1 MAGASH
7 DRGQR
12 NSKHFQHLTTLSLLA
27 NLALRR
33 PRNIEASTLGR
44 DAMAGAISAVVQ
56 IAYCISFAALIFTGD
71 LAGGFP
77 LGLAGLIMGTVVTC
91 VVIAVTSTFS
101 PVIGGPD
108 SPAVAVMSVL
118 ASSIAAGLAAK
129 GAGTETIIINVLIAL
144 SVSTLLT
151 GILLYGVGALRLG
164 QWLRFIPY
172 PVIGGFLAASGIL
185 LITGGMEV
193 VTQTEL
199 SLSPASW
206 QPFYSALYGPQILV
220 AALFALAIPLLGRW
234 VPAYLALP
242 VAFFAFL
249 LALDGSLFG
258 LVEDQEMRSAW
269 FLPALGELTLWWPA
283 NYVFG
288 SEVDWSVIAES
299 SAEIGSFCAVMA
311 IALLLDVSSLEV
323 ARQKTAD
330 LDQEFR
336 SNGLANLLASVL
348 GGFGGSLSM
357 NACVLLDESGATTRW
372 AGAIVGLVAAFI
384 LFSGIDVG
392 SVVPKA
398 ILGGMLAYLG
408 AVILIEL
415 WEAPAQS
422 SWMEWALTGVMTLV
436 IINFGYFMGVV
447 VGVIGACLMF
457 ALNYSRIGVI
467 RRHLTRHEF
476 SSNVER
482 SPEQSRL
489 LRDEGKRMHVFW
501 LSGFIFFGSSNGL
514 FERIK
519 GAIEAQR
526 DKPVG
531 YVVLDFSAVPGLDTS
546 AVLSLVKLRNYCEE
560 HGVTLGFSGLS
571 ESMRV
576 NFERADF
583 FGLSRPHQ
591 VFGSRNE
598 AIEWC
603 EDMLL
608 MHHEVG
614 AASTH
619 SFESWLQAEFGGKV
633 DFARIA
639 SYMECQEMSNGE
651 FLFHQGEPSDSIVL
665 QASGSVAITIVDEHG
680 RPIRLRRMLGH
691 TIVGEMGFFRG
702 VPRAASVIAEGPTV
716 VYRLT
721 REAFDRMQAEDPV
734 AAAAFHK
741 LIIRLLSDRLEFA
754 NREISALL

>member
-1 MAGASH
+1 M
-7 DRGQR
+7 
-12 NSKHFQHLTTLSLLA
+12 LSLE

-33 PRNIEASTLGR
+33 PRNVDVPRLGR
-44 DAMAGAISAVVQ
+44 DAVAGVISAVVQ

-71 LAGGFP
+71 LASGFS

-91 VVIAVTSTFS
+91 IVIAVTSTFS
-101 PVIGGPD
+101 PTIGGPD

-118 ASSIAAGLAAK
+118 AASIATALVSK
-129 GAGTETIIINVLIAL
+129 GASHDQIIINILVSL

-151 GILLYGVGALRLG
+151 GVLLYGVGALKLG

-172 PVIGGFLAASGIL
+172 PVVGGFLVASGIL
-185 LITGGMEV
+185 LILGGMEV
-193 VTQTEL
+193 VTQTNL
-199 SLSPASW
+199 SLSPESW
-206 QPFYSALYGPQILV
+206 EPLYSTLYGPQIV
-220 AALFALAIPLLGRW
+220 IGALFGAAIPLLAR
-234 VPAYLALP
+234 VIPAYLALP
-242 VAFFAFL
+242 VAFFGFVAVLDVTL
-249 LALDGSLFG
+249 LFAVDEA
-258 LVEDQEMRSAW
+258 VRNDW
-269 FLPALGELTLWWPA
+269 FLPSLGELTLWWPMNA
-283 NYVFG
+283 IMG
-288 SEVDWSVIAES
+288 TQVDWGVIARS
-299 SAEIGSFCAVMA
+299 AAEIGSFCGVMA

-323 ARQKTAD
+323 ARQKGGD

-357 NACVLLDESGATTRW
+357 NASVLLDESGATTRW
-372 AGAIVGLVAAFI
+372 AGAIVGIVCAI
-384 LFSGIDVG
+384 VLFSGVDIG

-408 AVILIEL
+408 AVIIIEL
-415 WEAPAQS
+415 WDTPAEN
-422 SWMEWALTGVMTLV
+422 SWTEWTLTGFMTLV

-457 ALNYSRIGVI
+457 AMSYSRIGVV
-467 RRHLTRHEF
+467 RRHLTRYEF

-489 LRDEGKRMHVFW
+489 LHEEGKRVHVFW

-519 GAIEAQR
+519 RVIEEQK

-531 YVVLDFSAVPGLDTS
+531 YVVLDFTAVPGFDSS

-560 HGVTLGFSGLS
+560 QEVTLAFSGLN
-571 ESMRV
+571 ESMRAS
-576 NFERADF
+576 FDRAGF
-583 FGLSRPHQ
+583 FGSSKPHQ
-591 VFGSRNE
+591 AFGSRNE

-603 EDMLL
+603 EDMVLL
-608 MHHEVG
+608 YHEVG
-614 AASTH
+614 AASAH
-619 SFESWLQAEFGGKV
+619 SFETWLHKEFGGEI
-633 DFARIA
+633 DFDRIA
-639 SYMECQEMSNGE
+639 PFMERQELDNGE
-651 FLFHQGEPSDSIVL
+651 LLFKQGEPSDSIVF
-665 QASGSVAITIVDEHG
+665 QASGCVAITITDEHE
-680 RPIRLRRMLGH
+680 RSIRLRRMIGH
-691 TIVGEMGFFRG
+691 TVVGEMGFYRHM
-702 VPRAASVIAEGPTV
+702 PRTANVVAEEPTV

-721 REAFDRMQAEDPV
+721 RDAFDSMQEKDP
-734 AAAAFHK
+734 AAAAALHK

>member
-1 MAGASH
+1 
-7 DRGQR
+7 
-12 NSKHFQHLTTLSLLA
+12 LSLLA
-27 NLALRR
+27 NLALR
-33 PRNIEASTLGR
+33 PRKIEASTLAR

-56 IAYCISFAALIFTGD
+56 IAYCVSFAALIFTGD
-71 LAGGFP
+71 LAGGFA
-77 LGLAGLIMGTVVTC
+77 LGLAGLIMGVVVTC
-91 VVIAVTSTFS
+91 LVIALTSTFS
-101 PVIGGPD
+101 PVVGGPD

-118 ASSIAAGLAAK
+118 ASSIAAALSAK
-129 GAGTETIIINVLIAL
+129 GAGTEQIVINVLIAL

-151 GILLYGVGALRLG
+151 GVLLYGVGALRMG

-185 LITGGMEV
+185 LITGGIEV
-193 VTQTEL
+193 VTQTDL
-199 SLSPASW
+199 SLSPSSW
-206 QPFYSALYGPQILV
+206 QLLYSPLYGPQILV
-220 AALFALAIPLLGRW
+220 GLLFAIAIPLLARW
-234 VPAYLALP
+234 IPAYLALP

-249 LALDGSLFG
+249 VILDGALLGIVSDET
-258 LVEDQEMRSAW
+258 VRNAW
-269 FLPALGELTLWWPA
+269 FLPKLGELTLWWPA
-283 NYVFG
+283 NFVFG
-288 SEVDWSVIAES
+288 GQVDWGVIAQS

-336 SNGLANLLASVL
+336 SNGLANLLASVF

-372 AGAIVGLVAAFI
+372 AGAIIGLVAAFI

-392 SVVPKA
+392 AVVPKA
-398 ILGGMLAYLG
+398 ILAGMLAYLG
-408 AVILIEL
+408 AVIIVEL
-415 WEAPAQS
+415 FATPTQS
-422 SWMEWALTGVMTLV
+422 SWAEWALTAVMTLV
-436 IINFGYFMGVV
+436 IINFGYFMGVI

-457 ALNYSRIGVI
+457 ALSYSRIGVI
-467 RRHLTRHEF
+467 RRHLTRKDF

-489 LRDEGKRMHVFW
+489 LRAEGKRVHVFW

-519 GAIEAQR
+519 RVIEAQS
-526 DKPVG
+526 DQPVG
-531 YVVLDFSAVPGLDTS
+531 YVVLDFR
-546 AVLSLVKLRNYCEE
+546 LRNYCEE

-571 ESMRV
+571 ESMRTS
-576 NFERADF
+576 FDRAGF
-583 FGLSRPHQ
+583 FGATRPHQ
-591 VFGSRNE
+591 VFASRNE

-614 AASTH
+614 EASTH
-619 SFESWLQAEFGGKV
+619 SFESWLQSEFGGKV

-639 SYMECQEMSNGE
+639 SYMQRQELGNGE
-651 FLFHQGEPSDSIVL
+651 FLFNQGEPSDSIVL
-665 QASGSVAITIVDEHG
+665 QASGSVAITIIDEHG

-691 TIVGEMGFFRG
+691 TIVGEMGFYRG
-702 VPRAASVIAEGPTV
+702 VPRAASVIAEEPTV
-716 VYRLT
+716 IYRLT
-721 REAFDRMQAEDPV
+721 RDAFEKMQAEDP
-734 AAAAFHK
+734 AAAAALHK
-741 LIIRLLSDRLEFA
+741 LIIRLLSDRLDFA

>member
-1 MAGASH
+1 MADASH
-7 DRGQR
+7 DRD
-12 NSKHFQHLTTLSLLA
+12 NSTPSFRIRPLSLFA

-91 VVIAVTSTFS
+91 VVIAMTSTFS

-118 ASSIAAGLAAK
+118 AASIATALAAK
-129 GAGTETIIINVLIAL
+129 GAGTQQIIVNVLVAL

-151 GILLYGVGALRLG
+151 GILLYGIGALRMG

-185 LITGGMEV
+185 LVTGGMEV
-193 VTQTEL
+193 VTQTDL
-199 SLSPASW
+199 TLSPSSW
-206 QPFYSALYGPQILV
+206 ELLYSPLYGPQLLIGM
-220 AALFALAIPLLGRW
+220 LFAVAIPVLARW
-234 VPAYLALP
+234 VPDYLALP
-242 VAFFAFL
+242 IAFFAFL
-249 LALDGSLFG
+249 IVLNGSLFG
-258 LVEDQEMRSAW
+258 IVGDESVRAAW
-269 FLPALGELTLWWPA
+269 FLPKLGELSLWWPLSA
-283 NYVFG
+283 MIG
-288 SEVDWSVIAES
+288 EQVDWGVIAQS
-299 SAEIGSFCAVMA
+299 SAEIGSFCGVMA

-357 NACVLLDESGATTRW
+357 NACLLLDESGATTRW
-372 AGAIVGLVAAFI
+372 AGAIVGLICALI
-384 LFSGIDVG
+384 LFSGADVG

-398 ILGGMLAYLG
+398 ILAGMLIYLG

-415 WEAPAQS
+415 WSAPAQS
-422 SWMEWALTGVMTLV
+422 SWMEWALTGIMTLV

-457 ALNYSRIGVI
+457 ALSYSRIGVV
-467 RRHLTRHEF
+467 RRHLTRQEF

-489 LRDEGKRMHVFW
+489 LREEGKRVHVFW

-514 FERIK
+514 FERIRRV
-519 GAIEAQR
+519 IEAQR
-526 DKPVG
+526 EKPVG
-531 YVVLDFSAVPGLDTS
+531 FVVLDFGSVPGLDTS

-560 HGVTLGFSGLS
+560 HGVTLAFSGLS

-576 NFERADF
+576 SFERAGF
-583 FGLSRPHQ
+583 FGAARVHQ

-598 AIEWC
+598 AVEWC

-614 AASTH
+614 AASIH
-619 SFESWLQAEFGGKV
+619 SFESWLESEFGGAV
-633 DFARIA
+633 DLARIA
-639 SYMECQEMSNGE
+639 SYMERQELNNGE
-651 FLFHQGEPSDSIVL
+651 FLFRQGEPADSVVL
-665 QASGSVAITIVDEHG
+665 QASGSVAITIIDEHG
-680 RPIRLRRMLGH
+680 KPMRLRRMIGH
-691 TIVGEMGFFRG
+691 TVVGEMGFYRG
-702 VPRAASVIAEGPTV
+702 VPRTASVIAEGPTV
-716 VYRLT
+716 IYRLT
-721 REAFDRMQAEDPV
+721 RAAFDKMQEEDP
-734 AAAAFHK
+734 AAAAALHK

>member
-1 MAGASH
+1 
-7 DRGQR
+7 
-12 NSKHFQHLTTLSLLA
+12 
-27 NLALRR
+27 
-33 PRNIEASTLGR
+33 
-44 DAMAGAISAVVQ
+44 MAGAISAVVQ

-71 LAGGFP
+71 LAAGFS

-91 VVIAVTSTFS
+91 VVIALTSTFS

-118 ASSIAAGLAAK
+118 AASIATALAAK
-129 GAGTETIIINVLIAL
+129 GASTPTIIVNVLVAL

-151 GILLYGVGALRLG
+151 GVLLYGVGALRLG

-172 PVIGGFLAASGIL
+172 PVIGGFLAASGLL

-193 VTQTEL
+193 VTQTNL
-199 SLSPASW
+199 SLSPSSW
-206 QPFYSALYGPQILV
+206 EILYSNLYGPQILIG
-220 AALFALAIPLLGRW
+220 ALFAIAIPLLGRW
-234 VPAYLALP
+234 VPNYLALP
-242 VAFFAFL
+242 LAFFAFL
-249 LALDGSLFG
+249 VVLDGSLFG
-258 LVEDQEMRSAW
+258 FGDGTVRSAW
-269 FLPALGELTLWWPA
+269 FLPSLGKLTLWWPA
-283 NYVFG
+283 G
-288 SEVDWSVIAES
+288 AIMGEQVDWGVIAES
-299 SAEIGSFCAVMA
+299 SAEIGSFCGVMA

-336 SNGLANLLASVL
+336 SNGLANLLASVF

-357 NACVLLDESGATTRW
+357 NACLLLDETGATTRW
-372 AGAIVGLVAAFI
+372 AGAIVGLVCAAI
-384 LFSGIDVG
+384 LFSGADVG
-392 SVVPKA
+392 SVVPKT

-408 AVILIEL
+408 AVIIIEL

-422 SWMEWALTGVMTLV
+422 SWTEWALTGLMTLV

-457 ALNYSRIGVI
+457 ALSYSRIGVI
-467 RRHLTRHEF
+467 RRHLTRQEF

-482 SPEQSRL
+482 SPEQTRL
-489 LRDEGKRMHVFW
+489 LREEGKRVHVFW

-519 GAIEAQR
+519 GTIESQR
-526 DKPVG
+526 EKPVG
-531 YVVLDFSAVPGLDTS
+531 YVVLDFSSVPGLDTS

-560 HGVTLGFSGLS
+560 QDVTLGFSGLS

-576 NFERADF
+576 SFERAGF
-583 FGLSRPHQ
+583 FGSTRSHQ

-619 SFESWLQAEFGGKV
+619 SFESWLASEFGGTL

-639 SYMECQEMSNGE
+639 SYMERQELNNGE
-651 FLFHQGEPSDSIVL
+651 FLFHQGEPADSVVL
-665 QASGSVAITIVDEHG
+665 QASGCVAITIIDEHG
-680 RPIRLRRMLGH
+680 RPIRLRRMIGH
-691 TIVGEMGFFRG
+691 TVVGEMGFYRG
-702 VPRAASVIAEGPTV
+702 VPRTASVVAEEPTV
-716 VYRLT
+716 IYRLT
-721 REAFDRMQAEDPV
+721 QKAFDQMQAEDPM
-734 AAAAFHK
+734 AAAALHK

>member
-1 MAGASH
+1 
-7 DRGQR
+7 
-12 NSKHFQHLTTLSLLA
+12 LSLLA

-33 PRNIEASTLGR
+33 PRNVDASTLGR

-91 VVIAVTSTFS
+91 VVIALTSTFS

-118 ASSIAAGLAAK
+118 AASIATALSAK
-129 GAGTETIIINVLIAL
+129 GASTPTIIVNVLVAL

-151 GILLYGVGALRLG
+151 GVLLYGVGALRLG

-185 LITGGMEV
+185 LITGGAEV
-193 VTQTEL
+193 VTQTNL
-199 SLSPASW
+199 SLSPSSW
-206 QPFYSALYGPQILV
+206 ADLYSSVYGPQILIGL
-220 AALFALAIPLLGRW
+220 LFAVSIPLLGRW
-234 VPAYLALP
+234 IPDYLALP
-242 VAFFAFL
+242 VAFFVFL
-249 LALDGSLFG
+249 VLLDGSLFG
-258 LVEDQEMRSAW
+258 LADETVRSAW
-269 FLPALGELTLWWPA
+269 FLPSLGELALWWPA
-283 NYVFG
+283 GAVMG
-288 SEVDWSVIAES
+288 QHVDWGVIADS
-299 SAEIGSFCAVMA
+299 SAEIGSFCGVMA

-357 NACVLLDESGATTRW
+357 NACLLLDESGATTKW
-372 AGAIVGLVAAFI
+372 AGAIVGLGCAII
-384 LFSGIDVG
+384 LFSGADVG

-408 AVILIEL
+408 AVIIFEL
-415 WEAPAQS
+415 WQAPAQS

-457 ALNYSRIGVI
+457 ALSYSRIGVI
-467 RRHLTRHEF
+467 RRHLTRQEF

-482 SPEQSRL
+482 SPEQTRL
-489 LRDEGKRMHVFW
+489 LREEGKRVHVFW

-519 GAIEAQR
+519 RVIEVQR

-531 YVVLDFSAVPGLDTS
+531 YVVLDFTSVPGLDTS

-560 HGVTLGFSGLS
+560 HDVTLGFSGLS
-571 ESMRV
+571 DSMRV
-576 NFERADF
+576 SFERAGF
-583 FGLSRPHQ
+583 FGSTRSHQ

-619 SFESWLQAEFGGKV
+619 SFESWLASEFGGKI
-633 DFARIA
+633 DFARIV
-639 SYMECQEMSNGE
+639 SFMERQELSNGE
-651 FLFHQGEPSDSIVL
+651 FLFNQGEPSDSVML
-665 QASGSVAITIVDEHG
+665 QASGCVAIMIIDEHG
-680 RPIRLRRMLGH
+680 RPIRLRRMIGH
-691 TIVGEMGFFRG
+691 TVVGEMGFYRD
-702 VPRAASVIAEGPTV
+702 VPRTASVVAEGPTV
-716 VYRLT
+716 IYRLT
-721 REAFDRMQAEDPV
+721 RQAFDKMQAEDPS
-734 AAAAFHK
+734 AAAALHK

>member
-1 MAGASH
+1 M
-7 DRGQR
+7 
-12 NSKHFQHLTTLSLLA
+12 
-27 NLALRR
+27 
-33 PRNIEASTLGR
+33 LGR
-44 DAMAGAISAVVQ
+44 DAVAGAISAVVQ

-71 LAGGFP
+71 LASGFP

-91 VVIAVTSTFS
+91 VVIALTSTFS

-118 ASSIAAGLAAK
+118 AASIAAALSAK
-129 GAGTETIIINVLIAL
+129 GASTPTIIVNVLVAL

-185 LITGGMEV
+185 LITGGAEV
-193 VTQTEL
+193 VTQTNL
-199 SLSPASW
+199 SLSPSSW
-206 QPFYSALYGPQILV
+206 ADLYSSVYGPQILIGL
-220 AALFALAIPLLGRW
+220 LFAVAIPLLGRW
-234 VPAYLALP
+234 IPDYLALP
-242 VAFFAFL
+242 VVFFAFL
-249 LALDGSLFG
+249 ILLDGSLFG
-258 LVEDQEMRSAW
+258 VAGETVRSAW
-269 FLPALGELTLWWPA
+269 FLPKLGELSLWWPA
-283 NYVFG
+283 SAIMG
-288 SEVDWSVIAES
+288 GQVDWGVIAQS
-299 SAEIGSFCAVMA
+299 SAEIGSFCGVMA

-323 ARQKTAD
+323 ARQKSSD

-357 NACVLLDESGATTRW
+357 NGCLLLDESGATTKW
-372 AGAIVGLVAAFI
+372 AGAIVGLGCAII
-384 LFSGIDVG
+384 LFSGVDVG

-398 ILGGMLAYLG
+398 ILGGMLVYLG
-408 AVILIEL
+408 AVIIIEL

-457 ALNYSRIGVI
+457 ALSYSRIGVI
-467 RRHLTRHEF
+467 RRHLTRQEF

-482 SPEQSRL
+482 SPEQTRL
-489 LRDEGKRMHVFW
+489 LREEGKRVHVFW

-519 GAIEAQR
+519 RAIELQR
-526 DKPVG
+526 EKPVG
-531 YVVLDFSAVPGLDTS
+531 YVVLDFASVPGLDTS

-571 ESMRV
+571 ESMRAS
-576 NFERADF
+576 FERAGF
-583 FGLSRPHQ
+583 FGTTRTHQ

-598 AIEWC
+598 AVEWC

-614 AASTH
+614 EASTH
-619 SFESWLQAEFGGKV
+619 SFESWLKSEFGGEIP
-633 DFARIA
+633 FSRIVP
-639 SYMECQEMSNGE
+639 YMERQELSNGE
-651 FLFHQGEPSDSIVL
+651 FLFRQGEPSDSVVL
-665 QASGSVAITIVDEHG
+665 QASGCVAITIIDEHG
-680 RPIRLRRMLGH
+680 RPIRLRRMIGH
-691 TIVGEMGFFRG
+691 TVVGEMGFYRD
-702 VPRAASVIAEGPTV
+702 VARTASVVAEEPTV

-721 REAFDRMQAEDPV
+721 QTSFDRMQAEDPT
-734 AAAAFHK
+734 AAAALHK